1 MTRGSFIT
9 LEGGEGVGKSTQL
22 KLLAGWLERAGA
34 EVVTLRE
41 PGGTPVGDR
50 IRELLLDP
58 AHAGMDARAELLLY
72 EASRA
77 ELVAS
82 VIRPALERG
91 AFVICDR
98 FADSSTA
105 YQAYGRELPLTE
117 VLEMNRLATSGLE
130 PDLTLMLDLDPIEG
144 VRRATATSGADRLE
158 AEGADF
164 HRRVR
169 AGFLTIAALEPGR
182 CRVIDACGTPEEVAV
197 AMLAA
202 ALTLPAIAA
211 LAGDNDR

>member
-1 MTRGSFIT
+1 MTRGAFIT

-98 FADSSTA
+98 FTDSSTA
-105 YQAYGRELPLTE
+105 YQAYGRELPLDE
-117 VLEMNRLATSGLE
+117 VLEMNRIATGGLE
-130 PDLTLMLDLDPIEG
+130 PDLTLILDLDPIEG
-144 VRRATATSGADRLE
+144 VRRATATFGADRLE

-182 CRVIDACGTPEEVAV
+182 CRVIDACGTPEEVAA

>member
-1 MTRGSFIT
+1 MTRGAFIT

-50 IRELLLDP
+50 IRAVLLDP
-58 AHAGMDARAELLLY
+58 VHEGMEARAELLLY

-105 YQAYGRELPLTE
+105 YQAYGRGLPLAE
-117 VLEMNRLATSGLE
+117 VLEMNRVATGGLE
-130 PDLTLMLDLDPIEG
+130 PDLTLILDLDPGEG
-144 VRRATATSGADRLE
+144 LRRATATYGADRLE
-158 AEGADF
+158 AEGAEF

-169 AGFLTIAALEPGR
+169 AGFLTIAALDSGR
-182 CRVIDACGTPEEVAV
+182 CRVVDACGTPEEVA
-197 AMLAA
+197 AA
-202 ALTLPAIAA
+202 LLEGALTLPAIAA
-211 LAGDNDR
+211 LSPEGAR

>member
-1 MTRGSFIT
+1 MTRGTFIT

-22 KLLAGWLERAGA
+22 RLLAGWLQLAGV
-34 EVVTLRE
+34 EVACLRE

-50 IRELLLDP
+50 IRTLLLDP
-58 AHAGMDARAELLLY
+58 AHAGMDPRAELLLY

-77 ELVAS
+77 ELVGS
-82 VIRPALERG
+82 VIAPALERG

-98 FADSSTA
+98 FTDSSTA
-105 YQAYGRELPLTE
+105 YQSYGRELPLDE
-117 VLEMNRLATSGLE
+117 VLEMNRLATGGLE
-130 PDLTLMLDLDPIEG
+130 PDLTLILDLDPIEG
-144 VRRATATSGADRLE
+144 VRRATATDGADRLE
-158 AEGADF
+158 AEGAEF

-169 AGFLTIAALEPGR
+169 AGFLTIAALDPGR
-182 CRVIDACGTPEEVAV
+182 CRVVDACGMPEEVAG

-211 LAGDNDR
+211 LAVDGAK

>member
-1 MTRGSFIT
+1 MTRGAFIT

-50 IRELLLDP
+50 IRAVLLDP
-58 AHAGMDARAELLLY
+58 VHEGMDARAELLLY

-105 YQAYGRELPLTE
+105 YQAYGRGLPLAE
-117 VLEMNRLATSGLE
+117 VLEMNRVATGGLE
-130 PDLTLMLDLDPIEG
+130 PDLTLILDLDPG
-144 VRRATATSGADRLE
+144 VGLRRATATHGADRLE
-158 AEGADF
+158 AEGAEF

-169 AGFLTIAALEPGR
+169 AGFLTIAALDPGR
-182 CRVIDACGTPEEVAV
+182 CRVVDACGTPEEGAAALVE
-197 AMLAA
+197 A

-211 LAGDNDR
+211 LSPEGAR

>member
-1 MTRGSFIT
+1 MTPGALIT

-22 KLLAGWLERAGA
+22 GLLAGWLQRAGA

-41 PGGTPVGDR
+41 PGGTPLGDR
-50 IRELLLDP
+50 VRALLLDP
-58 AHAGMDARAELLLY
+58 VHEGMDARAELLLY

-91 AFVICDR
+91 AFVVCDR

-105 YQAYGRELPLTE
+105 YQAYGRELPLSE
-117 VLEMNRLATSGLE
+117 VLEMNRLATGGLE
-130 PDLTLMLDLDPIEG
+130 PDLTLIMDLDPAEG
-144 VRRATATSGADRLE
+144 LRRATATHGADRLE
-158 AEGADF
+158 AEDAAF

-169 AGFLTIAALEPGR
+169 AGFLTIAALDPGR
-182 CRVIDACGTPEEVAV
+182 CRVVDACGTPEEVAS
-197 AMLAA
+197 ALLEA
-202 ALTLPAIAA
+202 ALTLPAIASLSREGA
-211 LAGDNDR
+211 R